1 MLVKCSQEE
10 PQGRVGTY
18 NFSKLVKNWI
28 ASRQGAN
35 NLKSPFH
42 AEPITLFTFSFI
54 RCDGRS
60 RCYVATTDYLFQK
73 DCLKYLNGAF
83 QCLPSNYQVFQAN
96 HSQNLSVIRLF
107 WAGIQPISFQWC
119 IHCIHNDKIICNGSL
134 YDKKK
139 LVGKLPWMMKLE
151 PFLVPFQGSDFVN
164 CFHYDPSK

>member
-1 MLVKCSQEE
+1 MQS
-10 PQGRVGTY
+10 RGTTGKSCTC
-18 NFSKLVKNWI
+18 NFSKLVINWI
-28 ASRQGAN
+28 ASRKGA

-42 AEPITLFTFSFI
+42 ADPITRFTFSFI
-54 RCDGRS
+54 RCDGHS
-60 RCYVATTDYLFQK
+60 RCDVATTDYLFQK

-96 HSQNLSVIRLF
+96 HSQNLSVLRLF

-139 LVGKLPWMMKLE
+139 ACRKTALNDETWTIFSPISR
-151 PFLVPFQGSDFVN
+151 FRFR
-164 CFHYDPSK
+164 

>member
-83 QCLPSNYQVFQAN
+83 QCLPSNYQVFEAN
-96 HSQNLSVIRLF
+96 HSQNLSVLRLF

-119 IHCIHNDKIICNGSL
+119 IHCFHNDKNNCNGSL
-134 YDKKK
+134 YDKKACWK
-139 LVGKLPWMMKLE
+139 TALNDETWTI
-151 PFLVPFQGSDFVN
+151 LVPFQGSDFVN